1 MYEPNFY
8 KYHFVQFIYCSQ
20 SYLQGYPNFWRIK
33 LVALKMFFFLNL
45 YFCFF
50 YVDKVY
56 SNFMFI

>member
-33 LVALKMFFFLNL
+33 LVALKMFILLNL

-50 YVDKVY
+50 LC
-56 SNFMFI
+56 